1 MTNPEHRA
9 ARRLAEAERRAQLAD
24 SYVRDTITKHRDYDG
39 HPVTEAE
46 IQTKREQLIAW
57 RTTTT
62 CQCGAETVRGA
73 IQCKPCRRAA
83 RLSEACGALTDVY
96 VRKLIRTQAAK
107 AGRPLPLGR
116 VITAAEI
123 EAKRQDILAVR
134 ARRAA
139 AR

>member
-1 MTNPEHRA
+1 MTTPERRT
-9 ARRLAEAERRAQLAD
+9 ARRLAEAERRAQLTD
-24 SYVRDTITKHRDYDG
+24 SYVRDTITKHRDYGG
-39 HPVTEAE
+39 HPVTAAE
-46 IQTKREQLIAW
+46 IQAKREQLIAW

-73 IQCKPCRRAA
+73 IQCKSCRRAA
-83 RLSEACGALTDVY
+83 RLSEVCGALADVY

-107 AGRPLPLGR
+107 AGRPLPPDR

-123 EAKRQDILAVR
+123 EAKRQHILAVR